1 MPVGIRGSGRNDV
14 LGILIDR
21 LESLSGNCLTDLGK
35 GLDAANAGDL
45 TVEVLPATQFIDERP
60 SDPQLARLVEV
71 FNEMLEKAQGGLAG
85 YNTLRTTLRGALGD
99 QSCLDDL
106 RARMASL
113 DENCLTNLEAGVS
126 AIADGD
132 LRVQVTPV
140 TSPLTTRPG
149 QSLGYMG
156 EMFNGMLSKAQ
167 STIEGYEQMR
177 GGLSSM
183 VGEMAE
189 TSGRLGATSEEMSSV
204 SEEAGRAVAEV
215 ASTIEGVANGSG
227 EQAAAATQV
236 SASVDLASESVA
248 RLGERGE
255 AIGKIV
261 DTITQIAGQTNLL
274 ALNAAIEA
282 ARAGE
287 QGRGFAV
294 VAEEVRKLA
303 EDSQASASS
312 IAGII
317 NEVQDDTRHAV
328 TAMESVSSGIASVAS
343 VAQDNAA
350 AAQQVAAATEETS
363 ASTQQV
369 AASATDVA
377 GSATM
382 LDELVRRFKL

>member
-1 MPVGIRGSGRNDV
+1 MNVGSRGSSRNDV
-14 LGILIDR
+14 LSLLISR
-21 LESLSGNCLTDLGK
+21 LESLSGNCLTDLGR

-45 TVEVLPATQFIDERP
+45 TVEVFPVTTPIDERP

-71 FNEMLEKAQGGLAG
+71 FNEMLVLAQAGLAG
-85 YNTLRTTLRGALGD
+85 YNTLRTALRDALGD
-99 QSCLDDL
+99 QSCLEDL
-106 RARMASL
+106 RKRMDSL
-113 DENCLTNLEAGVS
+113 DRNCLTNLQAGIEAV
-126 AIADGD
+126 ADGD
-132 LRVQVTPV
+132 LRNEVRPV
-140 TSPLTTRPG
+140 TTPLTTNG
-149 QSLGYMG
+149 GSLGYMG
-156 EMFNGMLSKAQ
+156 EMFNEMLTKAQ

-183 VGEMAE
+183 VGEMAL
-189 TSGRLGATSEEMSSV
+189 TSGRLGATSQEMSSV

-215 ASTIEGVANGSG
+215 ASTIETVANGSG
-227 EQAAAATQV
+227 EQAAAATEV
-236 SASVDLASESVA
+236 SASVSRASESVA

-312 IAGII
+312 ISEII

-328 TAMESVSSGIASVAS
+328 VAMESVSTGISSVAS

-369 AASATDVA
+369 AASATEVA
-377 GSATM
+377 QSAST
-382 LDELVRRFKL
+382 LDELVRRFQV